1 MSTRPMIPPNSETA
15 ALAGGPTTPSHLIT
29 VQEHIL
35 NQQRSH
41 PTATGGFSWLLS
53 GITLAAKIIS
63 ANVRRAGILDV
74 LGSFNTANVSGE
86 QQQKLDVLANRT
98 IELCLGYRGN
108 VGVIASE
115 ELDEPKI
122 VSRSGAAGKYVVI
135 FDPLDG
141 SSNIDVNVAV
151 GSIFSV
157 LVLPEGAAD
166 GSAVLQPG
174 VGQLAAGYAIYG
186 PSTQLVLTVGTGT
199 HGFTLDREIGNFV
212 LTHPDIR
219 IPEETSEYSIN
230 ASNRRFWE
238 PPIARYVDEC
248 KAGKEGPRGRDFNTR
263 WVASLV
269 ADVHRVLLRGGI
281 YLYPRDQK
289 EANRRGRLRLMY
301 EANPM
306 AMLVEQAGGAA
317 STGRGRIIEVAPE
330 QLHQRVPVI
339 LGSRAEVSRVERY
352 HDEYDRGE
360 DKPYSSP
367 LFGERS
373 LFVNV

>member
-1 MSTRPMIPPNSETA
+1 MLNPGYTTISKFLIQQVPDGPHGRALA
-15 ALAGGPTTPSHLIT
+15 ALLVDVAAVIKAVSAAVGKGP
-29 VQEHIL
+29 
-35 NQQRSH
+35 
-41 PTATGGFSWLLS
+41 LS
-53 GITLAAKIIS
+53 GMSGLAGTE
-63 ANVRRAGILDV
+63 NVQ
-74 LGSFNTANVSGE
+74 GE
-86 QQQKLDVLANRT
+86 AQKKLDIVSDELFVRG
-98 IELCLGYRGN
+98 IEWSGL
-108 VGVIASE
+108 VGALASE
-115 ELDEPKI
+115 EMSD
-122 VSRSGAAGKYVVI
+122 VRFVAGPGRLALV

-157 LVLPEGAAD
+157 LALPEGVTD

-174 VGQLAAGYAIYG
+174 ISQLAAGYAIYG

-230 ASNRRFWE
+230 SSNRRFWE

-269 ADVHRVLLRGGI
+269 ADVHRVLMRGGI

-289 EANRRGRLRLMY
+289 EANRQGRLRLMY

-317 STGRGRIIEVAPE
+317 STGRGRILEVAPE

-352 HDEYDRGE
+352 HGEYDRGE

>member
-1 MSTRPMIPPNSETA
+1 MLNPGYTTISKFLIQQVPEGPHSRALA
-15 ALAGGPTTPSHLIT
+15 ALLVDVAAVIKAVSAAVGKGP
-29 VQEHIL
+29 
-35 NQQRSH
+35 
-41 PTATGGFSWLLS
+41 LS
-53 GITLAAKIIS
+53 GMSGLAGTE
-63 ANVRRAGILDV
+63 NVQ
-74 LGSFNTANVSGE
+74 GE
-86 QQQKLDVLANRT
+86 AQKKLDIVSDELFIRG
-98 IELCLGYRGN
+98 IEWSGL
-108 VGVIASE
+108 VGALASE
-115 ELDEPKI
+115 EMTD
-122 VSRSGAAGKYVVI
+122 VRFVAGPGRLALV

-157 LVLPEGAAD
+157 LALPEGATD

-174 VGQLAAGYAIYG
+174 LGQLAAGYAIYG
-186 PSTQLVLTVGTGT
+186 PSTQLILTVGTGT

-269 ADVHRVLLRGGI
+269 ADVHRVLMRGGI

-289 EANRRGRLRLMY
+289 EANRQGRLRLLY

-317 STGRGRIIEVAPE
+317 STGRGRILAVEPE

-339 LGSRAEVSRVERY
+339 LGSRDEVSRVERY
-352 HDEYDRGE
+352 HGEYDRGE